1 MRSLARSGF
10 WKTGL
15 LATLAL
21 IGLVFAWIT
30 DHRSPE
36 RANRLYR
43 AGALQEAAA
52 LYADRLARNAASAQ
66 LRYNLGTALLGLRN
80 EKAREELSQV
90 SAAADDEIEARA
102 LYNLGL
108 WHLTEALNA
117 ESIAS
122 ATAHATSAVEENKR
136 VLRLQPAR
144 ADASWNLAIALRLLA
159 SIDAEQHL
167 GAKVSGARATARDR
181 AAVPT
186 VAGDG
191 TRLEDSPDAPRAA
204 EKERTV
210 RVGDVTVLSVSAASE
225 IIGTR
230 YRDPTMMVR
239 KLMAFEGRKL
249 RLRTGAA
256 SMDRVREREKSLGT
270 RRPICR
276 GT

>member
-159 SIDAEQHL
+159 SIDAEQR
-167 GAKVSGARATARDR
+167 G
-181 AAVPT
+181 
-186 VAGDG
+186 
-191 TRLEDSPDAPRAA
+191 
-204 EKERTV
+204 TV
-210 RVGDVTVLSVSAASE
+210 RLFQ
-225 IIGTR
+225 
-230 YRDPTMMVR
+230 P
-239 KLMAFEGRKL
+239 L
-249 RLRTGAA
+249 RGMELAWR
-256 SMDRVREREKSLGT
+256 T
-270 RRPICR
+270 RRMRLGPRRRKEQFGSATSLCSR
-276 GT
+276 